1 MTLAAGIA
9 FVLQTSSARPP
20 VLTRTLFGEML
31 ICFLMGSLSLSAS
44 AFIKRVI
51 VTSVN
56 RNRSPSPFFLQ
67 CAKCPNETTGRFR
80 FCTSSLICKS
90 R

>member
-31 ICFLMGSLSLSAS
+31 ICFLMVATW
-44 AFIKRVI
+44 I
-51 VTSVN
+51 VTGCVLTWPRDEYARHSHLN
-56 RNRSPSPFFLQ
+56 GPLPKYSS
-67 CAKCPNETTGRFR
+67 
-80 FCTSSLICKS
+80 TSSRVMVAVASCS
-90 R
+90 CTPECGSV